1 VHAVFSAP
9 TTSCAYLLHICPAGQ
24 GMAPQLKS
32 AIDNLIESNKIV
44 VFMKGT
50 KQFPQCGFSNTVVQ
64 VSSTCNACR
73 YLEL

>member
-1 VHAVFSAP
+1 MH
-9 TTSCAYLLHICPAGQ
+9 AGQ

-32 AIDNLIESNKIV
+32 AIDTLIESNKIV

-64 VSSTCNACR
+64 VNGCWQGQCAAAAHALLVRGTTAAAFQG
-73 YLEL
+73 Y